1 MWKQGIFGAV
11 LAAFLG
17 YVAWVAFLSPTRHQI
32 EWDVATRVS
41 QVLEHTGFDAVLP
54 VVDGRDV
61 ELQGEVA
68 SPSEAARAERIVRR
82 LTGVRE
88 VRSELVVAGGGP
100 APRGG
105 GNR

>member
-32 EWDVATRVS
+32 EWDVAIRVG
-41 QVLEHTGFDAVLP
+41 QVLEHTGFDGVMP

-61 ELQGEVA
+61 ELEGQVA
-68 SPSEAARAERIVRR
+68 SAADAARAARIVRNVG
-82 LTGVRE
+82 GVRV
-88 VRSELVVAGGGP
+88 VRSALVVADE
-100 APRGG
+100 APRGQG
-105 GNR
+105 GGDQ

>member
-17 YVAWVAFLSPTRHQI
+17 YVAWVAFLSPARHQI

-41 QVLEHTGFDAVLP
+41 QVLEHTGFRGVLP
-54 VVDGRDV
+54 IVDGRDV

-68 SPSEAARAERIVRR
+68 SAAEAERATRIVQNLR
-82 LTGVRE
+82 GVRE
-88 VRSELVVAGGGP
+88 VRSQLTVSGGGS

-105 GNR
+105 GKR